1 MLAKYRMQEMISK
14 DLTLVTL
21 DIRNAFNACPHSLIE
36 QVLNKAGNSQALT
49 KYLMAFLKKRFCV
62 LPVNMDNAVREVQRG
77 PNFDASVPQG
87 DPVAGILFAACIQ
100 PAIDKLAEKYEVVAY
115 ADDIVL
121 GCPQDCDVQQIIS
134 EAEQELAK
142 YGFQLSP
149 NKCRSTANNGEIE
162 FLCQTYS
169 SQDKWRPLSE
179 KVGPTLESCLS
190 VLRWATMVPAWA
202 RYQMLRT
209 SSSRRSTTRH
219 SSTCARTPSLDTRRS
234 TRRSSNS

>member
-1 MLAKYRMQEMISK
+1 
-14 DLTLVTL
+14 
-21 DIRNAFNACPHSLIE
+21 
-36 QVLNKAGNSQALT
+36 
-49 KYLMAFLKKRFCV
+49 MAFLKKRFCV

-142 YGFQLSP
+142 YGFQLST

-162 FLCQTYS
+162 FLGQTYS

-219 SSTCARTPSLDTRRS
+219 SSTCARTPNQDTRRS
-234 TRRSSNS
+234 ARRSSSS